1 MAPDPIDSSPAHAL
15 SLRTLLVELGILAVL
30 SLVVVAGCSLIGVA
44 PLGWTVW
51 TMRLERLAAAA
62 TAGGA
67 LAAAGLA
74 LQALLRNPLA
84 EPYIL
89 GVSSG
94 AGVGVLV
101 GGLLAGALGLAGWL
115 STPILALAGALA
127 TCVVVYGI
135 AQRHGHLDPFV
146 LLLSGVIINVFNGA
160 LMLAIL
166 LVASPNDII
175 HFVGWGMGQIRDTT
189 DPALLAACAI
199 AAVAGWA
206 VLAVRGAAFNAL
218 SLGDDVAAS
227 IGVRIRGLRVST
239 FAVAAVMTAAAVALA
254 GPVGF
259 VGLIV
264 PHVCRLLIG
273 PDHRRL
279 AVWCGGVGAM
289 FLMLADTLCRT
300 VGEWV
305 AVGAVPV
312 GVITALAG
320 GPFFIVLLRRRTRE
334 GQP

>member
-1 MAPDPIDSSPAHAL
+1 M
-15 SLRTLLVELGILAVL
+15 
-30 SLVVVAGCSLIGVA
+30 
-44 PLGWTVW
+44 
-51 TMRLERLAAAA
+51 AAAA

-84 EPYIL
+84 DPYIL
-89 GVSSG
+89 GVCTG

-101 GGLLAGALGLAGWL
+101 GGVLSASLGLAGWV
-115 STPILALAGALA
+115 STPILALAGAAA
-127 TCVVVYGI
+127 TCLAVYGI

-146 LLLSGVIINVFNGA
+146 LLLSGVIVNVFNGA

-166 LVASPNDII
+166 LVANPNEII

-189 DPALLAACAI
+189 DSGVLAVCAVATVAG
-199 AAVAGWA
+199 AAVLG
-206 VLAVRGAAFNAL
+206 VRGAAFNAL
-218 SLGDDVAAS
+218 GLGDDVAAS
-227 IGVRIRGLRVST
+227 IGVHVKRLRAET
-239 FAVAAVMTAAAVALA
+239 FAIAALITAAAVALA

-264 PHVCRLLIG
+264 PHVCRLLLG

-279 AVWCGGVGAM
+279 AVWCGGVGAV

-305 AVGAVPV
+305 GVGAVPV
-312 GVITALAG
+312 GVITALVG
-320 GPFFIVLLRRRTRE
+320 GPFFIVLLRRRSRE
-334 GQP
+334 GLA

>member
-1 MAPDPIDSSPAHAL
+1 
-15 SLRTLLVELGILAVL
+15 LAVL
-30 SLVVVAGCSLIGVA
+30 AALGLLVAGGCSLIGVA

-51 TMRLERLAAAA
+51 TMRLERLVAAA

-89 GVSSG
+89 GVSTG

-101 GGLLAGALGLAGWL
+101 GGVLAGALGLAGWV
-115 STPILALAGALA
+115 STPILALVGAAA
-127 TCVVVYGI
+127 TCAAVYAI
-135 AQRHGHLDPFV
+135 AQRHGHVDPFV

-160 LMLAIL
+160 LMLAVL
-166 LVASPNDII
+166 LVANPNDII

-189 DPALLAACAI
+189 DGRLLAVCA
-199 AAVAGWA
+199 AVTVAGWA
-206 VLAVRGAAFNAL
+206 LLAVRGARFNAL
-218 SLGDDVAAS
+218 GLGDDVAAS
-227 IGVRIRGLRVST
+227 TGVHVKRLRAET
-239 FAVAAVMTAAAVALA
+239 FAVAAAITAGAVALA

-264 PHVCRLLIG
+264 PHVCRLLLG

-279 AVWCGGVGAM
+279 AVWCGGVGAI

-300 VGEWV
+300 AGEWV
-305 AVGAVPV
+305 GVGQVPV
-312 GVITALAG
+312 GMVTALVG
-320 GPFFIVLLRRRTRE
+320 GPFFIVLLRRHARE

>member
-1 MAPDPIDSSPAHAL
+1 MANSAADKTPAAAL
-15 SLRTLLVELGILAVL
+15 NLRTLGLELGVLAVL
-30 SLVVVAGCSLIGVA
+30 ALAVAGGCSLIGVA

-89 GVSSG
+89 GVSTG

-101 GGLLAGALGLAGWL
+101 GSVLAGALGLAGWV

-127 TCVVVYGI
+127 TCLVVYGI

-146 LLLSGVIINVFNGA
+146 LLLSGVIVNVFNGA

-166 LVASPNDII
+166 LVANPNEII

-189 DPALLAACAI
+189 DPRLLAVCAV
-199 AAVAGWA
+199 AVVAGWA
-206 VLAVRGAAFNAL
+206 VLGVRGAAFNAL
-218 SLGDDVAAS
+218 GLGDEVAAS
-227 IGVRIRGLRVST
+227 IGVHVKRLRVET
-239 FAVAAVMTAAAVALA
+239 FALAALVTAAAVALA

-264 PHVCRLLIG
+264 PHVCRLLLG

-279 AVWCGGVGAM
+279 AVWCGGVGAV
-289 FLMLADTLCRT
+289 FLMVADTLCRT

-305 AVGAVPV
+305 GVGAVPV

-320 GPFFIVLLRRRTRE
+320 GPFFIVLLRRRSRE